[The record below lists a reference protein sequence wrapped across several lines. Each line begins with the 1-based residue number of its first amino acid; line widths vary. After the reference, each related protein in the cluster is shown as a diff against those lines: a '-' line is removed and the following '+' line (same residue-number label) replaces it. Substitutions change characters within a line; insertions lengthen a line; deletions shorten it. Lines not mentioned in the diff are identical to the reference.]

1 MLTARQKQVLGF
13 IQERLAATDI
23 SPSYREIRTA
33 LGLKSLSTV
42 THHVRSL
49 TKAGYLTNVRGHH
62 GKRALQVLPRPR
74 IEALD
79 TANIPL
85 VGVIAAGYPIEAVE
99 GSDPIAVPP
108 TLAGPDNFALKVRGD
123 SMIGDGVLDGDV
135 VIVRQVN
142 TARNREM
149 VVALINGENTLKRLV
164 KRNSKTELHPANP
177 ERPSVDRRGVGGA
190 QFHSIVRGAG
200 VASRDW
206 SDLVKGWLV
215 EARRHVRETIGLSP
229 TPDRGT
235 PPCAYRPL

>member
-1 MLTARQKQVLGF
+1 MLTSRQKQVLEF
-13 IQERLAATDI
+13 IQERLEASDI
-23 SPSYREIRTA
+23 SPSYREIQAA

-42 THHVRSL
+42 THHVRAL
-49 TKAGYLTNVRGHH
+49 TKSGYLTNARGHH
-62 GKRALQVLPRPR
+62 GKRALQIVPRTPVLT
-74 IEALD
+74 LD
-79 TANIPL
+79 TVNIPL
-85 VGVIAAGYPIEAVE
+85 VGIIAAGYPIEAVQ

-177 ERPSVDRRGVGGA
+177 QYPVIDIKPEDDFRI
-190 QFHSIVRGAG
+190 QG
-200 VASRDW
+200 VAIG
-206 SDLVKGWLV
+206 VI
-215 EARRHVRETIGLSP
+215 RHFGK
-229 TPDRGT
+229 
-235 PPCAYRPL
+235 